1 MDAFQESFNLDR
13 NSGDFANL
21 QGNIVSVLQAGCFF
35 GALASFYV
43 SDTFGR
49 KWALIIADIIFII
62 GSTVQTLC
70 ALGTTSLTQLYIG
83 RVIGGFGVGLIS
95 AVVPTY
101 ISENAPKQI
110 RGRCVGCMQL
120 FNVTGIC
127 LSFFVNY
134 GINLDITSRYNSAK
148 WRVPFALQMLPGLLL
163 LLIVFFHESP
173 RWLIEKNRITEAATA
188 LAHVRGKSTDDPE
201 VVQELDDII
210 ADFNGH
216 EKMPMVAQLKSAC
229 SSKKMF
235 YRSSFAV
242 VLMFWQQWTGT
253 NRCVSGICV
262 LRRVNI

>member
-1 MDAFQESFNLDR
+1 MDAFHESFGLNDK
-13 NSGDFANL
+13 SKGEFANL

-35 GALASFYV
+35 GALASFYI

-70 ALGTTSLTQLYIG
+70 ALGTKSLTQLYVG

-101 ISENAPKQI
+101 ISENAPKEI

-134 GINLDITSRYNSAK
+134 GINLDITDRYNSAK
-148 WRVPFALQMLPGLLL
+148 WRVPFALQMLPGVILLAG
-163 LLIVFFHESP
+163 IVFM
-173 RWLIEKNRITEAATA
+173 N
-188 LAHVRGKSTDDPE
+188 E
-201 VVQELDDII
+201 V
-210 ADFNGH
+210 
-216 EKMPMVAQLKSAC
+216 
-229 SSKKMF
+229 
-235 YRSSFAV
+235 
-242 VLMFWQQWTGT
+242 
-253 NRCVSGICV
+253 
-262 LRRVNI
+262 

>member
-1 MDAFQESFNLDR
+1 MDAFQESFNLNPD
-13 NSGDFANL
+13 SGNFKNL

-70 ALGTTSLTQLYIG
+70 ALGTHSLTQLYIG

-148 WRVPFALQMLPGLLL
+148 WRVPFALQMLPGVILLGTL
-163 LLIVFFHESP
+163 
-173 RWLIEKNRITEAATA
+173 
-188 LAHVRGKSTDDPE
+188 
-201 VVQELDDII
+201 
-210 ADFNGH
+210 
-216 EKMPMVAQLKSAC
+216 C
-229 SSKKMF
+229 SRPCTLEH
-235 YRSSFAV
+235 Y
-242 VLMFWQQWTGT
+242 
-253 NRCVSGICV
+253 
-262 LRRVNI
+262 